1 MEGIAQERQE
11 GGTVTVGPRVG
22 AHPSTACESVSEPL
36 ARVMTLLGKRWTG
49 VVLGTLM
56 QGPVHFND
64 LRRGIP
70 GISDRVLNER
80 LLELSALGLLTRT
93 VVDGPPLRVRYELTG
108 HGAAIRPAI
117 DELTQWAE
125 AHLTGFPDPAGPG

>member
-1 MEGIAQERQE
+1 MAGGAQHP
-11 GGTVTVGPRVG
+11 VDVGQ
-22 AHPSTACESVSEPL
+22 ANACEALGEPL
-36 ARVMTLLGKRWTG
+36 SRVMTLLGKRWTG

-80 LLELSALGLLTRT
+80 LLELAGLGLVDRT
-93 VVDGPPLRVRYELTG
+93 VVPGPPLRVRYELTA
-108 HGAAIRPAI
+108 HGYAIRPAI
-117 DELTQWAE
+117 DELSSWAE
-125 AHLTGFPDPAGPG
+125 AHLAPGPTG

>member
-1 MEGIAQERQE
+1 
-11 GGTVTVGPRVG
+11 VTVGPRVG

-64 LRRGIP
+64 LRRGIPGIP